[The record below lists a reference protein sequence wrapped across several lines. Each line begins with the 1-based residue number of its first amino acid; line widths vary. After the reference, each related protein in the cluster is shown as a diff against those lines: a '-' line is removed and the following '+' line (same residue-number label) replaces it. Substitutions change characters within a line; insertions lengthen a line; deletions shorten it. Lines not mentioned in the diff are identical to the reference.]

1 LNILGTRMEASVL
14 FPRTRVWQ
22 PQYLRL
28 PNEEDITK
36 LLAISASRGF
46 LSMLG
51 SIDCMHWGWK
61 NCPTVW
67 HGMYRGHKKEPTII
81 LEAIASK
88 DLWISHAFFKIPS
101 SHNDINVLQRSLIF
115 AGLAEGQ
122 GPQVSY
128 KINDNDYSMGYY
140 LADGI
145 YPSWVIFMK
154 TIPEPWG
161 NKKKYF
167 TKAQEAY
174 RKDVERAFSVL
185 QSHFAIVRGL
195 ARLWNEDS
203 LGNIM
208 MSCIIM
214 HNMIVEVESEEDND
228 FNYDQ
233 MGERVTMSH
242 DDAPELDAF
251 IANYHKIKDKETHT
265 HLQEDLIEHLWQN
278 YPYLYNNISAE

>member
-1 LNILGTRMEASVL
+1 
-14 FPRTRVWQ
+14 
-22 PQYLRL
+22 
-28 PNEEDITK
+28 
-36 LLAISASRGF
+36 
-46 LSMLG
+46 
-51 SIDCMHWGWK
+51 
-61 NCPTVW
+61 
-67 HGMYRGHKKEPTII
+67 MYRGHKKEPTII

-115 AGLAEGQ
+115 AGLAKGQ

-145 YPSWVIFMK
+145 YPSWAIFMK

-233 MGERVTMSH
+233 MGERVTISH